1 MLLLFY
7 GKFDRDG
14 NGYISLDELLY
25 VVFNS
30 GEKFSREEAEE
41 LISIFDK
48 NADRSIPGRSSWSFS
63 GATKKLQK
71 MRYQEKTPQMKTL
84 RQQQLC
90 VKNKKSSTCL
100 NNIWNLLHAY
110 LNKRDLHHRHH
121 RNPSQSI
128 RKTKTQELKLSG
140 LQFSY

>member
-25 VVFNS
+25 VKFNT
-30 GEKFSREEAEE
+30 GEKLSREEAEE

-48 NADRSIPGRSSWSFS
+48 NADGSIPGRSSWNFS
-63 GATKKLQK
+63 GATK
-71 MRYQEKTPQMKTL
+71 KTPQMKTL
-84 RQQQLC
+84 RQQLC

-110 LNKRDLHHRHH
+110 
-121 RNPSQSI
+121 
-128 RKTKTQELKLSG
+128 
-140 LQFSY
+140 